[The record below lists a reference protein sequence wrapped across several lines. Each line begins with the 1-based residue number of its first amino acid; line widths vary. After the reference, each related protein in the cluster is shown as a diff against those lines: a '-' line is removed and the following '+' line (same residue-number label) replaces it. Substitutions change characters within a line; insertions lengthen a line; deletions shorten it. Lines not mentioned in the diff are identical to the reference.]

1 MSEYRLKIKI
11 GNHEFE
17 AEGPADAV
25 AKQFSDF
32 KEIISKIPDVPIA
45 VAAPA
50 PPLLSDT
57 TTPGPSGNNPLPPPV
72 SALNKIF
79 RVEGR
84 VISLTALPS
93 GENEAALLVML
104 GQKVLRD
111 NDAATGSEVKDGLEL
126 SGYKPGRI
134 DRTMERFVADGLV
147 LTMGRNRG
155 RKYRLTNQGLAKA
168 QAIADELQRKVP

>member
-32 KEIISKIPDVPIA
+32 KEIISKIPDVPVVVA
-45 VAAPA
+45 TPTAPALSDAAP
-50 PPLLSDT
+50 
-57 TTPGPSGNNPLPPPV
+57 GPAGNNPLPPPA

-84 VISLTALPS
+84 VISMTALPGS
-93 GENEAALLVML
+93 ENDAALLIML
-104 GQKVLRD
+104 GQKELRD
-111 NDAATGSEVKDGLEL
+111 NDAATGSEIKDGLEL

-147 LTMGRNRG
+147 LTMGKNRG
-155 RKYRLTNQGLAKA
+155 RKYRLTNQGLVKA